1 MLSVFLLILKIS
13 GIVIAS
19 ILGLALLIVAAVLF
33 VPVRYKVSADYHEK
47 AKARVNVSWLGILR
61 FIVLYNDKLAMRAKV
76 LFVTVYSNDKK
87 ASSKDK
93 KHKKRKKHE
102 KKNETSSAE
111 ENVFSIS
118 EEDARKL
125 TEEEKP
131 EIRMAEHDTQ
141 AHEDDGDTDERAG
154 QPGDEIHGRDGTSWN
169 SSERKF
175 FEKIRTFVSS
185 VYSKVKDIIR
195 LILDTIKK
203 VKGAS
208 DRLKEK
214 FEKART
220 FVTDEDNKKL
230 LHFIIAQ
237 IKALIK
243 VIRPKKYKIEAKI
256 GFEDPAVMGKVLA
269 YVSIFYGISGVDLS
283 LEPVFGE
290 NVKEGSV
297 SLKGSIRIFSLL
309 VIALRVYRNEQLK
322 KFISR

>member
-1 MLSVFLLILKIS
+1 MLSVFLLILKIT

-19 ILGLALLIVAAVLF
+19 ILGLALLIVATVLF

-47 AKARVNVSWLGILR
+47 AKAKVNVSWLGILK
-61 FIVLYNDKLAMRAKV
+61 FVVLYNEKLAMRAKV
-76 LFVTVYSNDKK
+76 LFVTVYSNDKE

-93 KHKKRKKHE
+93 KHKKQKKHK
-102 KKNETSSAE
+102 KKNKTNSTE
-111 ENVFSIS
+111 ENVFAIS

-125 TEEEKP
+125 TKEEKP

-141 AHEDDGDTDERAG
+141 AYEDDGDTDECAG
-154 QPGDEIHGRDGTSWN
+154 QTGSETHESDGASGD
-169 SSERKF
+169 SSERKLF
-175 FEKIRTFVSS
+175 KKIRTFASL
-185 VYSKVKDIIR
+185 VYSKVKDILK
-195 LILDTIKK
+195 LISDTIKK

-220 FVTDEDNKKL
+220 FVTNEDNKKL
-230 LHFIIAQ
+230 LHFIIGQ

-290 NVKEGSV
+290 NVKEGSL

-309 VIALRVYRNEQLK
+309 VIALRLYRNEQLK

>member
-1 MLSVFLLILKIS
+1 MLSVFLLILKIT

-33 VPVRYKVSADYHEK
+33 VPVRYKISADYHEK
-47 AKARVNVSWLGILR
+47 AKAKVNVSWLGILK
-61 FIVLYNDKLAMRAKV
+61 FVVLYNEKLAMRAKV
-76 LFVTVYSNDKK
+76 LFVTIYSNDKE

-93 KHKKRKKHE
+93 KHKKQKKHK
-102 KKNETSSAE
+102 KKNKTNSTE

-118 EEDARKL
+118 EDDARKL
-125 TEEEKP
+125 TKEEKP
-131 EIRMAEHDTQ
+131 EI
-141 AHEDDGDTDERAG
+141 DECAG
-154 QPGDEIHGRDGTSWN
+154 QTGSETHESDGASGD
-169 SSERKF
+169 SSERKLF
-175 FEKIRTFVSS
+175 KKIRTFASS
-185 VYSKVKDIIR
+185 VYSKVKDILK
-195 LILDTIKK
+195 LISDTIKK

-230 LHFIIAQ
+230 LHFIIGQ

-290 NVKEGSV
+290 NVKEGCV

-309 VIALRVYRNEQLK
+309 VIALRLYRNEQLK

>member
-1 MLSVFLLILKIS
+1 MLSVFLLILKIT

-33 VPVRYKVSADYHEK
+33 VPVRYKISADYHEK
-47 AKARVNVSWLGILR
+47 AKAKVKFSWLGILK
-61 FIVLYNDKLAMRAKV
+61 FVVLYNEKLAMRAKV
-76 LFVTVYSNDKK
+76 LFVTVYSNDKE

-93 KHKKRKKHE
+93 KHKKQKKH
-102 KKNETSSAE
+102 KKKSETNSTE

-125 TEEEKP
+125 TKEEKP
-131 EIRMAEHDTQ
+131 EI
-141 AHEDDGDTDERAG
+141 DECAG
-154 QPGDEIHGRDGTSWN
+154 QTGSETHESDGASGD
-169 SSERKF
+169 SSERKLF
-175 FEKIRTFVSS
+175 KKIRTFASL
-185 VYSKVKDIIR
+185 VYSKVKDILK
-195 LILDTIKK
+195 LISDTIKK

-214 FEKART
+214 FEKARI

-230 LHFIIAQ
+230 LHFIIGQ

-290 NVKEGSV
+290 NVKEGCV

-309 VIALRVYRNEQLK
+309 VIALRLYRNEQLK